1 MSTVPEGA
9 SRSSRTRSARRLSPR
24 RWRAVRGP
32 LVSAAAILVVFLIW
46 YLVTD
51 GFKLVR
57 PIILPSPRTVL
68 NEAIH
73 LFRDGYTGKP
83 MWMHIE
89 SSLVR
94 TMTGLIV
101 GIVLGIPL
109 GLLVGYSWI
118 ASAIFSPFLGA
129 LRPIPPIAFIPL
141 AVLYFG
147 IGEFSKILLIFMA
160 AFWYVTLNTAAGVK
174 SVPSDQIRAGVNLGL
189 NRWQLFAHVMLPS
202 SLPFIMTG
210 IKTATA
216 VSWAIVVAAELVA
229 AQQGLGYM
237 VMDAATFFRV
247 TDVYIGIALIG
258 MIGLF
263 LEILTNAAESRLL
276 HWRGK

>member
-1 MSTVPEGA
+1 MSIVPEGTR
-9 SRSSRTRSARRLSPR
+9 RSSDSGSLLRLSPR

-32 LVSAAAILVVFLIW
+32 LVSGAAILLVFLIW

-51 GFKLVR
+51 VFKLVR
-57 PIILPSPRTVL
+57 PIVLPSPRTVL
-68 NEAIH
+68 DETIH
-73 LFRDGYTGKP
+73 LFRDGYTGKS
-83 MWMHIE
+83 MWIHIE
-89 SSLVR
+89 SSLMR
-94 TMTGLIV
+94 TMTGLIL
-101 GIVLGIPL
+101 GILLGIPL
-109 GLLVGYSWI
+109 GLLVGYSWV

-174 SVPSDQIRAGVNLGL
+174 SVPNDLVRAGINLGL
-189 NRWQLFAHVMLPS
+189 NRSQLFARVMLPS

-263 LEILTNAAESRLL
+263 LEILTSVAENRLL